1 MEEDKKV
8 KVIIQRGTNQIG
20 GVCTEIATE
29 EARIFFDVG
38 APLEGEGNQNK
49 LDIDGL
55 TKGICNTDAI
65 FLTHY
70 HGDHVGE
77 IQFVSDSIPIY
88 MEKTAKK
95 ILEIQQK
102 HMKSVGLPVW
112 ANKVTEISVG
122 KPVQIK
128 DLTITPIASDH
139 SATNSV
145 MYLIEGHNKRI
156 LITGDY
162 RLHGNYRNK
171 LIDTFK
177 NLRKIDLM
185 ITEGTT
191 ITRDS
196 SVTRDEK
203 WVEEQ
208 FKQVFKEYKYVFL
221 LTSSAALDR
230 IAAFSRCVPD
240 GKYMITDR
248 YQQNLMKV
256 YDEEREENLRSR
268 KVLYISDYVMER
280 AEKAGFGMV
289 VRANYMFPLIV
300 KDYFERYP
308 DQTIML
314 YSMWSGYRDFP
325 SIKRMLD
332 YCSGKERTI
341 HVSGHVTKEDL
352 EYVLDIVK
360 PEKLIIYHTNADEG
374 EKDNLLISSDIQLL
388 HKTDGTIFEV

>member
-38 APLEGEGNQNK
+38 APLEGEGNQKK
-49 LDIDGL
+49 LDIEGL
-55 TKGICNTDAI
+55 TKGVCNTDAI

-77 IQFVSDSIPIY
+77 IQFVLESIPIY
-88 MEKTAKK
+88 MEKTAKR
-95 ILEIQQK
+95 ILEIQQE
-102 HMKSVGLPVW
+102 HMKYAGQPVW
-112 ANKVTEISVG
+112 ANKVTEIAVG

-128 DLTITPIASDH
+128 DLTVTPIASDH
-139 SATNSV
+139 SAANSV

-162 RLHGNYRNK
+162 RLHGNYRDK
-171 LIDTFK
+171 LIETFK
-177 NLRKIDLM
+177 NLGKIDLM

-191 ITRDS
+191 ITRAS
-196 SVTRDEK
+196 SVTYDEN

-208 FKQVFKEYKYVFL
+208 FAQVFKEYKYVFL

-240 GKYMITDR
+240 GKFMITDR
-248 YQQNLMKV
+248 YQQELIKV
-256 YDEEREENLRSR
+256 YDENREENLRSR
-268 KVLYISDYVMER
+268 KVLYISDYVMKR

-314 YSMWSGYRDFP
+314 YSMWSGYRDCS
-325 SIKRMLD
+325 SIKQMLAL
-332 YCSGKERTI
+332 CGGKERTI

-352 EYVLDIVK
+352 EYVMEIVK
-360 PEKLIIYHTNADEG
+360 PEKLIIYHTNADR
-374 EKDNLLISSDIQLL
+374 EKERELKIPNGTNLLIINDKKKIKL
-388 HKTDGTIFEV
+388 